1 MSTQRIAAWASV
13 LVVLLA
19 VIAGFVLSGSPSE
32 QRLERLDAR
41 RVSDLQQLAR
51 AVDAF
56 REERNALPDDLLRVV
71 DGRRLS
77 QLPTDPVTRVP
88 YAYQP
93 LPPDRYRLCGV
104 FDRAS
109 DASEQEQF
117 WAHPGGQHCYELE
130 VTAGGVRQ
138 P

>member
-1 MSTQRIAAWASV
+1 MNIQWTAAWASV
-13 LVVLLA
+13 LVVLAA
-19 VIAGFVLSGSPSE
+19 VIAGFMLSGSPRE
-32 QRLERLDAR
+32 QRLERQDAV

-56 REERNALPDDLLRVV
+56 REERNALPDDLLGVV

-77 QLPTDPVTRVP
+77 QLPRDPVTRMP
-88 YAYQP
+88 YGYQP

-109 DASEQEQF
+109 ETSEHAQF
-117 WAHPGGQHCYELE
+117 WAHPAGQHCYELE
-130 VTAGGVRQ
+130 VTERGRR
-138 P
+138 